1 MDKRENFY
9 RFAGIGLV
17 AAGGIL
23 LGLYFFLKQT
33 VNIALPLVF
42 LMLGAA
48 FYVLVFAFL
57 HRWRWAAWFFMPG
70 SLLLAFGIIFLLNV
84 ITGDFKAW
92 AYAWLLLIAGAGLGF
107 AQTARYLAF
116 GEKYVMIGM
125 GTLLGGIALSAV
137 FGVIADGKFI
147 QLMAPILLAA
157 GGLALFWLKPAGLF
171 KEHAQDRA
179 EAQQNGPLPSSTGS
193 PALVDALNAA
203 LVEPLSVREI
213 EVLRLIDQG
222 HTNAEIADRLT
233 VAHSTVKTHIN
244 NIYGKLGVTTRV
256 QALNRA
262 RELGLLK

>member
-1 MDKRENFY
+1 MEKRDSTAKRDRLY

-17 AAGGIL
+17 TAGGIL
-23 LGLYFFLKQT
+23 LALYFLLGRT

-57 HRWRWAAWFFMPG
+57 HRWRWSAWFFMPG

-84 ITGDFKAW
+84 ITGDWNAW
-92 AYAWLLLIAGAGLGF
+92 AFAWLLLVAGAGLGF
-107 AQTARYLAF
+107 AQTARYLHL

-125 GTLLGGIALSAV
+125 GTLLGGITLSAI
-137 FGVIADGKFI
+137 FGVIAGGLFI

-157 GGLALFWLKPAGLF
+157 GGLALFWLKPTGLF
-171 KEHAQDRA
+171 KEHVPTS
-179 EAQQNGPLPSSTGS
+179 EATQQKPPLPAAGS
-193 PALVDALNAA
+193 PA
-203 LVEPLSVREI
+203 LVEPLSTREI

-222 HTNAEIADRLT
+222 LTNTEIAARLT

-262 RELGLLK
+262 RELGLL